1 MISDGQMICAPG
13 SWRFAFIL
21 PDAVL
26 MKKKLHQE
34 HSKPMIVFRNYFV
47 VFLLPLLSGCTAMAL
62 TGAGVG
68 ASYTLSNVA
77 YRSFSSS
84 GDHVHHATIVALK
97 KMDIKIIDDSKS
109 EDGRTITAA
118 TKELDIVIN
127 LEEVTSKT
135 TQVKVD
141 ARKRVVLKDKATAAE
156 IINQVGKILGE

>member
-1 MISDGQMICAPG
+1 
-13 SWRFAFIL
+13 
-21 PDAVL
+21 
-26 MKKKLHQE
+26 
-34 HSKPMIVFRNYFV
+34 MIVFRKYFV

-77 YRSFSSS
+77 YRSFSSP
-84 GDHVHHATIVALK
+84 GDQVHQATIEALK
-97 KMDIKIIDDSKS
+97 KMGIKIIDDSKS
-109 EDGRTITAA
+109 EDGRIITAT

-127 LEEVTSKT
+127 LEEVTTKT

>member
-1 MISDGQMICAPG
+1 MNIF
-13 SWRFAFIL
+13 RKYFI
-21 PDAVL
+21 A
-26 MKKKLHQE
+26 
-34 HSKPMIVFRNYFV
+34 
-47 VFLLPLLSGCTAMAL
+47 FLLPFLSGFTAVAL

-84 GDHVHHATIVALK
+84 IDQVHHATIDALK
-97 KMDIKIIDDSKS
+97 KMDINILDDRRL
-109 EDGRTITAA
+109 EDGSTITAA
-118 TKELDIVIN
+118 TKELDIVII
-127 LEEVTSKT
+127 LEEVTLKT

>member
-1 MISDGQMICAPG
+1 MT
-13 SWRFAFIL
+13 
-21 PDAVL
+21 
-26 MKKKLHQE
+26 
-34 HSKPMIVFRNYFV
+34 VFRKYFIA
-47 VFLLPLLSGCTAMAL
+47 FFFPLLSGCTAVAL

-77 YRSFSSS
+77 YRSFSSP
-84 GDHVHHATIVALK
+84 GDQVHHATIDALK
-97 KMDIKIIDDSKS
+97 KMDIKIIDDRKS

-127 LEEVTSKT
+127 LEEVTTKT

-156 IINQVGKILGE
+156 IINQVGKMLGE

>member
-1 MISDGQMICAPG
+1 
-13 SWRFAFIL
+13 
-21 PDAVL
+21 
-26 MKKKLHQE
+26 
-34 HSKPMIVFRNYFV
+34 MIVFKKYLI
-47 VFLLPLLSGCTAMAL
+47 VFLLPLLSGCTAVAL

-68 ASYTLSNVA
+68 ASYTLTNVA
-77 YRSFSSS
+77 YRSFSSP
-84 GDHVHHATIVALK
+84 GDQVHQATIDALK
-97 KMDIKIIDDSKS
+97 KMDIKIIDDRKS

-118 TKELDIVIN
+118 TKELDIAII

>member
-1 MISDGQMICAPG
+1 
-13 SWRFAFIL
+13 
-21 PDAVL
+21 
-26 MKKKLHQE
+26 
-34 HSKPMIVFRNYFV
+34 
-47 VFLLPLLSGCTAMAL
+47 MAL

-84 GDHVHHATIVALK
+84 IDQVHHATIDALK
-97 KMDIKIIDDSKS
+97 KMDINIIDDRRS
-109 EDGRTITAA
+109 EDGSTITAA
-118 TKELDIVIN
+118 TKELDIVII

>member
-1 MISDGQMICAPG
+1 
-13 SWRFAFIL
+13 
-21 PDAVL
+21 
-26 MKKKLHQE
+26 
-34 HSKPMIVFRNYFV
+34 MIVFRKYFV

-68 ASYTLSNVA
+68 ASYTLTNVA
-77 YRSFSSS
+77 YRSFSSP
-84 GDHVHHATIVALK
+84 GERVHHATIDALK
-97 KMDIKIIDDSKS
+97 KMDIKIIDDRES

-127 LEEVTSKT
+127 LEEVTLKT

-141 ARKRVVLKDKATAAE
+141 ARKSVVLKDKATAAE